1 MSLEPKRTPI
11 IEIYAMKDRMAGF
24 RTLWAII
31 KVPILKTS
39 FQNPDRFTIKTS
51 V

>member
-1 MSLEPKRTPI
+1 MSLEPKRAHI
-11 IEIYAMKDRMAGF
+11 IEILCDEGPNGS
-24 RTLWAII
+24 T
-31 KVPILKTS
+31 ILKTS